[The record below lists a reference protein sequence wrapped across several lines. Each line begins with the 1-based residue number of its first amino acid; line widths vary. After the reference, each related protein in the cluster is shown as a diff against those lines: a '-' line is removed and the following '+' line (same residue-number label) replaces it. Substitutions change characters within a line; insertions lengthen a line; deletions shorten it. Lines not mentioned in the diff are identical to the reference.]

1 MIGTEMRFLVVI
13 RHLVLPVKHPLA
25 TTGMWTVHLPTGL
38 AGEFY
43 HSFVDDNGTPI
54 TKPFDEIDNDGD
66 NYVECDAFDPVAW
79 AAAGGSFS
87 VLGGNDCYDN
97 DEWVFPGAT
106 EYCDGQFN
114 DCDALAYNPDAVRAR
129 WSSTC
134 R

>member
-1 MIGTEMRFLVVI
+1 MYDWNGDAVSRCYTPSGAACEASASNNRYVDC
-13 RHLVLPVKHPLA
+13 A
-25 TTGMWTVHLPTGL
+25 SDPTGL

-97 DEWVFPGAT
+97 DELVFPCYGI
-106 EYCDGQFN
+106 
-114 DCDALAYNPDAVRAR
+114 L
-129 WSSTC
+129 
-134 R
+134 